1 MSLTLVLSILCR
13 TCSHQHDCF
22 LVLHSV
28 CLCVCACVRVCVC
41 VYVCVRVCML
51 ACFFSLMCRSALF
64 TCVNVMIGN
73 ATLVS
78 PVHHLPYIH
87 CVAAGG
93 G

>member
-1 MSLTLVLSILCR
+1 MNNSIGSSFPVCGFFHLVSPSVLSV
-13 TCSHQHDCF
+13 S
-22 LVLHSV
+22 
-28 CLCVCACVRVCVC
+28 LCVCACVCVC
-41 VYVCVRVCML
+41 VRTCVCVHACVL

-78 PVHHLPYIH
+78 PVNHLPYIH